1 MNHPARSYLFVPGHR
16 PERFDKAIASA
27 ADVVVIDLEDAVDPE
42 AKADS
47 RGHVASWTSG
57 RDARTLARVA
67 LRINDAG
74 SEYFGEDLRLV
85 RDCAI
90 RRIMLPKAEHA
101 DQVARVLDAQ
111 ADALV
116 LPLLETARGLDA
128 CGGIAA
134 ARGVQ
139 RLVFGTLDFAFDLEL
154 DLGEDLQPLAEAA
167 AQIVRASR
175 VAGLQAPVAGVTP
188 QLRDEA
194 RLSTDWSW
202 FRRRGFGAKLC
213 IHPCQV
219 GPVHEGLAPDAEAV
233 DWARRVVAV
242 DAQGAGAASVD
253 GRMVDRPVVLQALRI
268 LRRAGL

>member
-1 MNHPARSYLFVPGHR
+1 MNHPARSYLFVPGNR
-16 PERFDKAIASA
+16 PERFDKAVASA
-27 ADVVVIDLEDAVDPE
+27 ADVVVVDLEDAVDSE
-42 AKADS
+42 AKTEA
-47 RGHVASWTSG
+47 RVHVARWAAG
-57 RDARTLARVA
+57 RDARTLERLA

-74 SEYFGEDLRLV
+74 SECFGEDLRLL
-85 RDCAI
+85 RDSGI
-90 RRIMLPKAEHA
+90 RLVMLPKAEHPE
-101 DQVARVLDAQ
+101 QVARVRDAH

-134 ARGVQ
+134 ATGVQ

-154 DLGEDLQPLAEAA
+154 DIDEDPQPLAEAA

-175 VAGLQAPVAGVTP
+175 IAGLQAPVAGVTP
-188 QLRDEA
+188 QLRDEP
-194 RLSTDWSW
+194 RLLSDWSW

-219 GPVHEGLAPDAEAV
+219 GPVHAGLAPDAAAV
-233 DWARRVVAV
+233 DWARRVVAA

-253 GRMVDRPVVLQALRI
+253 GRMVDRPVVLQAWRI